1 MTYTLSDSDESYS
14 QILKLMQPV
23 LDSLGKMQDL
33 WLKFADTSGEYI
45 LTSQS
50 VGPCEFCAYI
60 RSTDNGLNRC
70 RQSAKQSVENSLKK
84 GGPVRSRCFAGL
96 SNITVP
102 VMIGGRCL
110 GALLA
115 GQIKEQHLYENIR
128 LNISKIAE
136 SLDLDQ
142 DKLLHYFDL
151 IPLWSEE
158 RVDLITRSLDAFSNC
173 FIEIGVTAAKK
184 ERTELEKS
192 LKEMELKAL
201 KNQINPHFL
210 FNTLNTIEILS
221 MMEGA
226 SQTPKIVHSLAQLFR
241 HNLYADS
248 DMVSIRQEINSVDSY
263 LTIQKCRFGARL
275 RVTNRIPPNLM
286 ELCIPVLTLQPLV
299 ENAVIHGVEPLEKK
313 GALKLDGRVEAED
326 VILQVVDNGIGIPAE
341 KLVQLQLQLSRL
353 DSEANKIGLINVQ
366 KRCRLHFGP
375 EYGISLDSTAGKGTT
390 VTMKV
395 PARTSKVGVSVE
407 AFNS

>member
-70 RQSAKQSVENSLKK
+70 RQSAKQSVEKSLKK

-128 LNISKIAE
+128 LNIPKIAE

-151 IPLWSEE
+151 IPLWSEK

-263 LTIQKCRFGARL
+263 LTIQKCRFGDRL

-326 VILQVVDNGIGIPAE
+326 VILQVVDNGIGITAE
-341 KLVQLQLQLSRL
+341 KLVQLQQQLSRL